1 MEVLSL
7 CPFRA
12 ASLAWQ
18 PRRGAWALT
27 VVVKATYDLMPVES
41 PLAREQEY
49 PNEDDN
55 HWNDDAARSIYS
67 PSDLVPFKPRADV
80 MLVGHAFAPRKEA
93 VRSLTVRLIVGDVNK
108 AIEVFGE
115 RAWTHDGLLREGPR
129 FIKMPLRYER
139 ASGGG
144 ETSNPVGMRADNRP
158 DTFGNIQVPNLQP
171 PGLLLAD
178 ASDFIDPIGF
188 GPIAPSW
195 PGRRDKLG
203 RHVATW
209 QHGRWDQP
217 VPDDIDTGYFMA
229 APRDQQVEVLRP
241 NERIILENLH
251 PEHPRLVTSLPG
263 VVPQAF
269 VDRRGHTQHELS
281 LTCDTLWIDTD
292 RSVCTVTWRGQLP
305 MEGPG
310 QAGRILIA
318 AGDAGQR
325 LTWADVERLAADAI
339 DLDDAD
345 LGTNDDDDDDGPA
358 ATTGLTPKPHVS
370 DAPGR
375 KPNAT
380 LPFIATPP
388 GFGSA
393 VPVPMPP
400 PSKPKRPPPSPRD
413 ETKEE
418 FTDTGFVRPAAAL
431 PFNELS
437 SIGATP
443 VPNEP
448 TFGGSNG
455 GLPFAQSDGRAAA
468 YGEHSRVGLPF
479 APQAEGS
486 RPRANGVDAPN
497 APNRETDVPPPAA
510 DASPPWLA
518 PAPPRTPTG
527 LGPPGLP
534 PPPNPPPLNTSGVFT
549 APPAQLAQTSADS
562 PWAGSGAPAAF
573 TAGAL
578 RGDGGA
584 APAFGAPATSGG
596 FAAAPPPPPAVVVA
610 AAPPGNVANA
620 ATAGVVAA
628 SNAAAAA
635 SSWITPN
642 DAPAPVV
649 SAPIA
654 LRPLARPNQREAI
667 ELLWFH
673 KETVERIRE
682 NDPWKEVLAA
692 LKPKPP
698 EVVPFD
704 AELPPEPTPEQKEK
718 RDVATIMT
726 RATPT
731 DGDGINEAI
740 TDAVTEEGLFEPPLI
755 LLGGELLLPFD
766 ELETLKANVTAV
778 TPLIAGDKRLK
789 ETVDNV
795 NELLKTPWLE
805 SSTGVAEGLT
815 QKIREAFAQAN
826 RILPASYLD
835 THTERI
841 LLEQRNYQKRT
852 MWGELWI
859 RSLMHPYNGSIAVP
873 CYLPDAL
880 SKQLPMFQRFK
891 ARLICEAV
899 VQQDENEAQPI
910 ALKVVALGRIVT
922 VSGVARPR
930 RPSASKLS

>member
-1 MEVLSL
+1 M
-7 CPFRA
+7 
-12 ASLAWQ
+12 
-18 PRRGAWALT
+18 
-27 VVVKATYDLMPVES
+27 
-41 PLAREQEY
+41 
-49 PNEDDN
+49 
-55 HWNDDAARSIYS
+55 
-67 PSDLVPFKPRADV
+67 
-80 MLVGHAFAPRKEA
+80 
-93 VRSLTVRLIVGDVNK
+93 
-108 AIEVFGE
+108 
-115 RAWTHDGLLREGPR
+115 
-129 FIKMPLRYER
+129 
-139 ASGGG
+139 
-144 ETSNPVGMRADNRP
+144 
-158 DTFGNIQVPNLQP
+158 
-171 PGLLLAD
+171 
-178 ASDFIDPIGF
+178 
-188 GPIAPSW
+188 
-195 PGRRDKLG
+195 
-203 RHVATW
+203 
-209 QHGRWDQP
+209 
-217 VPDDIDTGYFMA
+217 
-229 APRDQQVEVLRP
+229 
-241 NERIILENLH
+241 LENLH
-251 PEHPRLVTSLPG
+251 PDHPRLVTSLPG
-263 VVPQAF
+263 HRAARLRRAA
-269 VDRRGHTQHELS
+269 RRGAAGAP

-292 RSVCTVTWRGQLP
+292 RAVCTLTWRGQLRSTIP
-305 MEGPG
+305 PQPG
-310 QAGRILIA
+310 RVLVAMA
-318 AGDAGQR
+318 DPGQR

-339 DLDDAD
+339 DLDDSD
-345 LGTNDDDDDDGPA
+345 LGTNDDDDDDRPA
-358 ATTGLTPKPHVS
+358 AQALGQKPEEP
-370 DAPGR
+370 AGR

-388 GFGSA
+388 GFGGA
-393 VPVPMPP
+393 VPVPTPP
-400 PSKPKRPPPSPRD
+400 PSKPKRPPPPSPRED
-413 ETKEE
+413 TKEE
-418 FTDTGFVRPAAAL
+418 YTDTGFVRPAAAL

-437 SIGATP
+437 SIGPTP
-443 VPNEP
+443 APLNQ
-448 TFGGSNG
+448 TFSGTNG
-455 GLPFAQSDGRAAA
+455 GLPFAQSDARAAA
-468 YGEHSRVGLPF
+468 YGEASRVGLPF

-486 RPRANGVDAPN
+486 RPRTNGVEAPS
-497 APNRETDVPPPAA
+497 APTRETDAPPPAA

-518 PAPPRTPTG
+518 PAPPRTPAG
-527 LGPPGLP
+527 LG

-549 APPAQLAQTSADS
+549 APAPPAQLAQTSGDS
-562 PWAGSGAPAAF
+562 PWAGSGPQTTF

-596 FAAAPPPPPAVVVA
+596 FAAAPPPPPAVVVPP
-610 AAPPGNVANA
+610 APPSNVANA

-635 SSWITPN
+635 SSWMTP
-642 DAPAPVV
+642 DAPPPAPAA

-654 LRPLARPNQREAI
+654 LRPLVRGNQREAI
-667 ELLWFH
+667 ELLWFD
-673 KETVERIRE
+673 KASVERIRE
-682 NDPWKEVLAA
+682 NAPWKEVLVA

-698 EVVPFD
+698 EDVPFD

-718 RDVATIMT
+718 RDVAAIMT

-859 RSLMHPYNGSIAVP
+859 RSLMQPYNGSVAVP
-873 CYLPDAL
+873 CYLPDLL

-930 RPSASKLS
+930 RPSAKLS